1 MENLLLEVDFNRIE
15 GSRVCSGTG
24 NPGRI
29 HGNISV
35 VRGHDGTNALY
46 FDNRAGIPAAQYVD
60 FGRVAPGRENFSV
73 SLWIKTHR
81 DGCNGWPYHTEI
93 IPEEEFAQSGNR
105 TERQKRYGGVLLA
118 NTGYGDD
125 GAGLGRGGFSIANL
139 QQNVYFNT
147 CFWGE
152 DSQAGIRLWGMK
164 EPDDDRWHQITVV
177 FDRRASEKIYLD
189 GRLLKETDISSM
201 AGEEIDGGNLVLGS
215 DGKYGN
221 GLGEMAVSS
230 LRISSGA
237 MCENRITAMFALEDI
252 ERIRDELRQRPLPPE
267 LYSPEAVE
275 ELMRTAEDIAAKAS
289 EWKNTWEEETDDGR
303 EVPEIL
309 WSARK
314 EKACGLRESFLER
327 YETFLQK
334 SMKKPEAAFVLM
346 SDAHVESCDSPRALA
361 YGNALAWAGE
371 LHMDAFADCGDYS
384 NYGKAQEL
392 DGYWDA
398 VAKNRGDMV
407 ALVVLG
413 NHETLEKS
421 CTDLVAYHT
430 GKLAE
435 NKTLPPDYGELY
447 YEYAIGDCHF
457 LVLSQYSDTY
467 TVTGYNRMWAHAADL
482 KEKQINWLE
491 EKLNAYCG
499 QGRPVMLFIH
509 NAIRQ
514 VLGRQTDGNY
524 RETAVILSNWAERF
538 YLLLEQHPDVV
549 ICTGHVHH
557 GFGANCGAFAS
568 RDGYHVIDVPS
579 FCQNKKGYGMSS
591 ELGPVR
597 AHTGYFVYI
606 FGNKL
611 LLRAVEFEN
620 RMWLTAYDELI
631 QIGD

>member
-1 MENLLLEVDFNRIE
+1 MENLLLEVDFNQIE
-15 GSRVCSGTG
+15 GSWVCSGKG
-24 NPGRI
+24 NQGRI

-35 VRGHDGTNALY
+35 VRGHDGKKALY
-46 FDNRAGIPAAQYVD
+46 FNNQAGVPAAQYVD
-60 FGRVAPGRENFSV
+60 FGRVVPGKENFSV

-81 DGCNGWPYHTEI
+81 DGCNGWPYYTEI
-93 IPEEEFAQSGNR
+93 ISGEEFSQSGSR
-105 TERQKRYGGVLLA
+105 KEQQKRYGGTLLA

-125 GAGLGRGGFSIANL
+125 REGRGKGGFSIANL

-147 CFWGE
+147 CFWGA

-164 EPDDDRWHQITVV
+164 EPDDDRWHQITIT

-189 GRLLKETDISSM
+189 GVLLKKTDISSM
-201 AGEEIDGGNLVLGS
+201 LGQDIDGGNLILGS
-215 DGKYGN
+215 DGQYCN
-221 GLGEMAVSS
+221 GLGEVAVSS
-230 LRISSGA
+230 LRISHGV
-237 MCENRITAMFALEDI
+237 MCEDQIVALFALEDI
-252 ERIRDELRQRPLPPE
+252 GRIEDELKQRPLPSE
-267 LYSPEAVE
+267 IYSPGTVK
-275 ELMRTAEDIAAKAS
+275 ELMLAAGKIS
-289 EWKNTWEEETDDGR
+289 EKTGELRDAWEEETADSCKVR
-303 EVPEIL
+303 EML
-309 WSARK
+309 WRVRR
-314 EKACGLRESFLER
+314 EEACRLRESLLDR
-327 YETFLQK
+327 YETFLQN
-334 SMKKPEAAFVLM
+334 MKKPEAAFVLM
-346 SDAHVESCDSPRALA
+346 SDAHVEGYDSPRALA

-398 VAKNRGDMV
+398 VAKNRGDMA

-421 CTDLVAYHT
+421 CSELVAYHT

-447 YEYAIGDCHF
+447 YEYSIGDYHF

-482 KEKQINWLE
+482 KEKQIKWLE
-491 EKLNAYCG
+491 EKLNVYCG

-514 VLGRQTDGNY
+514 LLGRQTDGNY

-557 GFGANCGAFAS
+557 GFGANCGAS
-568 RDGYHVIDVPS
+568 STRDGYHIIDVPS

-591 ELGPVR
+591 ELGPVS
-597 AHTGYFVYI
+597 AHTGYFVFL

-611 LLRAVEFEN
+611 LLRAVEFES
-620 RMWLTAYDELI
+620 RKWLTAYDQLI
-631 QIGD
+631 EIGE